1 MDIIQALI
9 LGTIQGITEWLPIS
23 SSGHLAIT
31 HKLLN
36 IGSSAA
42 FDVTLHFGTLLAV
55 LAIYYRDFWEMIK
68 AAFRLDA
75 KSPAGKMAVNLV
87 IATIPA
93 ALAGYLFSDF
103 FESLFSNFL
112 AIGAALI
119 ITGILLLAASM
130 ARGRNE
136 VGIKEAIIIGCAQAV
151 SIIPGIS
158 RSGSTMSA
166 GMLSGVDKNK
176 AVQFSFLLS
185 FPITLGASV
194 YELKKSG
201 LLELDPMPTILGI
214 GAAFITGY
222 LSIKLL
228 VAAVKQSKLQY
239 FAYYCIIVGVLVAI
253 FLSG

>member
-31 HKLLN
+31 HKL
-36 IGSSAA
+36 IGIDASAA

-55 LAIYYRDFWEMIK
+55 AAIYYRDFLEMIK
-68 AAFRLDA
+68 ATIRLNF

-93 ALAGYLFSDF
+93 AVIGYLFNDF
-103 FESLFSNFL
+103 FESLFSSML
-112 AIGAALI
+112 IVGIALLLTGAL
-119 ITGILLLAASM
+119 LLLASM
-130 ARGRNE
+130 TRGRNE
-136 VGIKEAIIIGCAQAV
+136 VGIKEAVIIGFAQVA
-151 SIIPGIS
+151 SIVPGIS

-176 AVQFSFLLS
+176 ALQFSFLMS
-185 FPITLGASV
+185 FPITLGAAIF
-194 YELKKSG
+194 ELKDSG
-201 LLELDPMPTILGI
+201 LLDLDFMPTIIGI
-214 GAAFITGY
+214 TAAFITGY

-228 VAAVKQSKLQY
+228 VTVVKQSKLQY
-239 FAYYCIIVGVLVAI
+239 FAYYCFAAGLLVI
-253 FLSG
+253 LFLR